1 MELNIG
7 ADGAGGAHSAPAQAT
22 APSSSSSTL
31 FIVDGANGEQLLF
44 ADADDADGAGA
55 DGGAGHHHTDI
66 LQQALREVGPPADE
80 VLLQEQATHSSRA
93 PSSSTQVTAS
103 SSSSSAS
110 ALLGAADTSGDLS
123 FLLDS
128 ASSHSDLLRS
138 ADAVTAPSAVSNEA
152 LLEELAAVAAVDV
165 NTAAAASSSSS
176 SSAAVAAAGFSL
188 VSDDGTLVSL
198 ESVFE
203 DSESVHSQSEEDA
216 RGEKSKNTLAQQH
229 QDDVVEVE
237 QVPPPALAPQEEQE
251 QVVTLLRAA
260 DGTLRL
266 SAEQAKTLGIKQKQQ
281 KRIPDQQQRLTL
293 NVSRARPAA
302 PAQQQHQSRP
312 SVVVSPSILQQKS
325 PAPISVPTVSPS
337 HAQPGMVLVPV
348 NRPDGSKVF
357 VLKSGGGGTVIQQQ
371 QHGISPAPVAPTVL
385 AQRTQARQS
394 ATVLGRRVVATF
406 PPTALQQQ
414 QQQQQ
419 LAAPL
424 VMMRPV
430 MTPAVATKSSAS
442 ALARHQPMILPKL
455 SVAPKMGRTAVP
467 LILPKTVAP
476 APAPAPLAAASTATT
491 AAAAAA
497 APPKRFS
504 VVTTGAKSASGTLGT
519 DLNPIQLVQKG
530 PGSFHT
536 TQQLSSVQLSQV
548 ANILKRARGQELPRS
563 AGGDQGTRIVVERPD
578 GSKMVYKL
586 LFPEDEEEEA
596 SRAKDKQEEEVEV
609 ELKSLLPHEIF
620 PDSSFAQKALLE
632 RASKTSADTAAN
644 PVVRKRGRP
653 RRSILQLER
662 PEVHAKKLRK
672 EFGLTMQELQVLDKD
687 VVSDRDVEMEER
699 KRQQRSREEEEGDDK
714 AEEEEEEEADK
725 TPPPAMA
732 RTRSGRVSRPPAP
745 RDEEDALRN
754 RLEQQRK
761 AAAAA
766 AEAAEPVEPQPKRKF
781 HIQERYRC
789 RVCHK
794 IYLGDRKMNRHIK
807 LYPSHGPSEESLRPP
822 HQQQQSLPPPPMPA
836 ASAAAMGY
844 PGGGKK
850 MPPEFA
856 LPIIPMARTQLEELV
871 KNLDAELV
879 LEVAAKKMFDNFPM
893 WELQRRKTLLQPG
906 AGVRRLTRLFE
917 DLERM
922 VGEARRL
929 VDSCLTDAKLH
940 GESDPTAPPGISFGE
955 NVQNALGLHEGPW
968 YMEPPKHIPEEFHK
982 LLNIAQHAPSFL
994 VASPRS
1000 DSNAATAAP
1009 SSSAASTATATAAA
1023 SIGGG
1028 LLMQAGD
1035 EDNSNSMMSAD
1046 STSQAGGGGNS
1057 SGMGAP
1063 QMVLEKNLGT
1073 VGLQDMDEET
1083 QVGFDS
1089 CTNVG
1094 SGAPSSILFV
1104 IGRTACYRLQRSGE
1118 SLSWMTPRAWTC
1130 QRMKRAERRRKKRR
1144 KSP

>member
-22 APSSSSSTL
+22 ASSSSSTL

-44 ADADDADGAGA
+44 ADADDAGAT
-55 DGGAGHHHTDI
+55 GGAGHHHADI
-66 LQQALREVGPPADE
+66 LQQALQEVGPPADE
-80 VLLQEQATHSSRA
+80 VLLQEQATHSSRT
-93 PSSSTQVTAS
+93 SSSTQVTA

-128 ASSHSDLLRS
+128 TSSHSDLLRS

-165 NTAAAASSSSS
+165 NTAAAASSSS

-216 RGEKSKNTLAQQH
+216 RGEKSKNTVAHQH
-229 QDDVVEVE
+229 QDVVEVE

-266 SAEQAKTLGIKQKQQ
+266 NAEQAKTLGIKQKQQ

-371 QHGISPAPVAPTVL
+371 QQHVAPTVL
-385 AQRTQARQS
+385 AQRIQARQS
-394 ATVLGRRVVATF
+394 ATVLGRRVVATL
-406 PPTALQQQ
+406 PQTALQQQ

-455 SVAPKMGRTAVP
+455 SVAPKIGRTAVP

-476 APAPAPLAAASTATT
+476 APAPLAASASTATT

-632 RASKTSADTAAN
+632 RASKTSADAAAN

-687 VVSDRDVEMEER
+687 VVADRDVEMEER
-699 KRQQRSREEEEGDDK
+699 QRQQRSREEEEEEGVDK
-714 AEEEEEEEADK
+714 AEEEEEEEEADK
-725 TPPPAMA
+725 APPPAMRMA

-906 AGVRRLTRLFE
+906 TGVRRLTRLFE

-968 YMEPPKHIPEEFHK
+968 YMEPPKHIPEEYHK

-1000 DSNAATAAP
+1000 DSNAATAVP
-1009 SSSAASTATATAAA
+1009 SSSAASTATTTAGA
-1023 SIGGG
+1023 SMGGG

-1083 QVGFDS
+1083 QVGLDS

-1094 SGAPSSILFV
+1094 SRAPSSILFV